1 MDTKYIEVERHE
13 YEEKLNR
20 VELAARGVKFLGRVE
35 GKLVLYTVMNEAKN
49 RFDREADKMLDRLVE
64 EFDND

>member
-1 MDTKYIEVERHE
+1 MGSEMCIRDR
-13 YEEKLNR
+13 
-20 VELAARGVKFLGRVE
+20 
-35 GKLVLYTVMNEAKN
+35 LYTAMNEAKN